1 MSSHF
6 GKAGRLD
13 RPDLE
18 IPIKVL
24 IGYWLLNSQERYL
37 MKLLKLPLLLAI
49 AVGLGGAAVQAQTM
63 TDKQAAPMTRQQI
76 KMERDEFLK
85 LHRYDAAN
93 EEWILRPNI
102 DPPAGMKTRAQ
113 VRAERDEF
121 LKAHKFDSATE
132 SWLPLKG
139 EPKSTLTRAEVRA
152 ETAQFMK
159 THEWDELN
167 ERWVDKAPRKAKAK

>member
-49 AVGLGGAAVQAQTM
+49 AVGLGGAAVQAQTV
-63 TDKQAAPMTRQQI
+63 TDKQAAPMTRQQV

-159 THEWDELN
+159 THEWDELE

>member
-167 ERWVDKAPRKAKAK
+167 ERWVEKAPRKAKAK